1 MKKIFFVF
9 AAVAVLFAAC
19 SKENPANEDSIIPA
33 ATTAKVYTLSAT
45 MPATK
50 ATVNELSG
58 KFEWV
63 SNDKIAVYDKEQSK
77 YQIFTTINSGESV
90 TFSFTA
96 TDGLN
101 HDFSGSDAYYPASRL
116 NSAQTDLEPQ
126 ITIASAGDVPMK
138 ATNNGGSL
146 EFDYEAAVVKLTVN
160 HVPSFTESVEFVNDG
175 NSYAAE
181 VSHSSNEDMVFYF
194 VVAESNSASS
204 EINLYDTAN
213 NQFVAKTFNL
223 AGGKVVKGA
232 LIPLKTTIGPVV
244 LIKNNSVAEA
254 EAAGHSTSGL
264 PGEIDFYSS
273 WTGGETGYYN
283 DDVLHKVTISGVE
296 YSYYVY
302 PASQKDQ
309 TVSVNIHHDNYDYPR
324 VVTSI
329 SLNEN
334 ESIYYFGYTRG
345 LRKTTTAK
353 TIYAKAENSSKD
365 NVDYLAAHVR
375 WGDGDTNATLGNLGS
390 PISTKMGYI
399 QSGSDKQRVWYFDMS
414 GFTDTFHLYFYDKTN
429 TSNKSTEYYN
439 LSSSTDHYYYYWA
452 HSDGGNYYFG
462 ASVDDQSAVINGIY
476 AW

>member
-77 YQIFTTINSGESV
+77 YQIFTTNDSGESV

-116 NSAQTDLEPQ
+116 NSAQTDLETQ

-175 NSYAAE
+175 ISYAA
-181 VSHSSNEDMVFYF
+181 VVNHSSNEDMVFYF

-213 NQFVAKTFNL
+213 NKFVAKSFDL
-223 AGGKVVKGA
+223 SGGKVVKGA
-232 LIPLKTTIGPVV
+232 LIPLKTTVGYPILVENGTSWGG
-244 LIKNNSVAEA
+244 LDIYCYSATDTWKNADW
-254 EAAGHSTSGL
+254 G
-264 PGEIDFYSS
+264 YSLA
-273 WTGGETGYYN
+273 TVN
-283 DDVLHKVTISGVE
+283 TITLGSKE
-296 YSYYVY
+296 YSYIIAKGTADSYSFVFRKPY
-302 PASQKDQ
+302 S
-309 TVSVNIHHDNYDYPR
+309 DYPR
-324 VVTSI
+324 VEHKGIAVSGETKVVLNTTTGARLEGDSTPRI
-329 SLNEN
+329 IVWNQDKQAPVYIHYWGNGISGTTWGSDTEPSRQMIYMTDGHMVMSSKCSGLIYTGDSLN
-334 ESIYYFGYTRG
+334 
-345 LRKTTTAK
+345 
-353 TIYAKAENSSKD
+353 
-365 NVDYLAAHVR
+365 
-375 WGDGDTNATLGNLGS
+375 
-390 PISTKMGYI
+390 
-399 QSGSDKQRVWYFDMS
+399 SGEWYFYYDFVDFGS
-414 GFTDTFHLYFYDKTN
+414 ASSFNFRLHQGENNGSEFTDVAIETVMKYGWWN
-429 TSNKSTEYYN
+429 NN
-439 LSSSTDHYYYYWA
+439 N
-452 HSDGGNYYFG
+452 GGSWG
-462 ASVDDQSAVINGIY
+462 AG
-476 AW
+476 AWKL